1 MVSIATISMGAYHAS
16 EHYRIQL
23 PLEELCKKNHWKFTR
38 YTDQEIADGKLKGND
53 IFFFWNPSHP
63 KSLAYIKA
71 AQQAGCKVWIDFD
84 DNWDAVPLYHPHS
97 WRTNPAFQKE
107 LNIKLVKEADA
118 VSVTTNCL
126 WMLAN
131 RYNDNSYLIPNALL
145 NKITVDHRKKRNVIG
160 WRGSD
165 RHIEDVREGS
175 KGLIYDER
183 LQYHFVGFSPWFL
196 IDKKIPYTYTTWSNT
211 IREYFNTLYSINM
224 KWCWIPMIN
233 NLFNASVSNIAWLE
247 ATSVGAVA
255 IAPSWLPEFDYA
267 PSLRYKNHKEL
278 KRILNEIADGKLDE
292 VWNRYLKQSVDVIN
306 ENYIINKTNLIRENL
321 VSSIVDVEW
330 GED

>member
-1 MVSIATISMGAYHAS
+1 MVRIATTSMESFHAS
-16 EHYRIQL
+16 EHYRIHT
-23 PLEELCKKNHWKFTR
+23 PLEALCKYNGWRFKR

-97 WRTNPAFQKE
+97 WRTNPAYQKE

-118 VSVTTNCL
+118 VSVTTDCL

-131 RYNDNSYLIPNALL
+131 RYNDNSYLIPNALP
-145 NKITVDHRKKRNVIG
+145 NKIQNEWREKENIIG

-175 KGLIYDER
+175 KGLINDDR

-196 IDKKIPYTYTTWSNT
+196 IDKKIPYAYTTWS
-211 IREYFNTLYSINM
+211 RSLQEYFNNLMTINM
-224 KWCWIPMIN
+224 KWCWVPMIN

-247 ATSVGAVA
+247 SASVGAVT
-255 IAPSWLPEFDYA
+255 IAPTWLKEFDVA
-267 PSLRYKNHKEL
+267 PALRYKNHKEL
-278 KRILNEIADGKLDE
+278 KRILNEIAEGNLDDA
-292 VWNRYLKQSVDVIN
+292 WNRYQKESVKVIN
-306 ENYIINKTNLIRENL
+306 EDYVLSKTNEIRKNL
-321 VSSIVDVEW
+321 VFSLVDA
-330 GED
+330 